1 MKFMLPYVILG
12 VIFAI
17 PIFFGLFFRVS
28 ASHLFFSVMAGE
40 LLGRYFGK
48 DVEHFIAT
56 TFRNPN
62 LTHYAEAIVL
72 TLPIVLT
79 AIFLKGSISR
89 TKGILNFFPLVIT
102 SVVYAAFL
110 LPVLPHEVQK
120 TISSV
125 PIGQSLLDMSNA
137 IIGGVVLIQLVALWL
152 LNRGEESKR
161 RKRKKKD

>member
-1 MKFMLPYVILG
+1 MLPYIILG
-12 VIFAI
+12 VIFFI
-17 PIFFGLFFRVS
+17 PVFFGLFFRVS

-48 DVEHFIAT
+48 DVEHFIAN

-62 LTHYAEAIVL
+62 LTHYAEAFVL

-89 TKGILNFFPLVIT
+89 TKGILNFFPLIIT

-110 LPVLPHEVQK
+110 LPVLPRDVQE
-120 TISSV
+120 IIASV
-125 PIGQSLLDMSNA
+125 PIGQSLLDMSNV

-161 RKRKKKD
+161 RKRRKKD